1 MTHTPPAAGGGHG
14 PHAQP
19 AVEHRTWSITAYW
32 DVDGWRKQA
41 ELLVWRCPESG
52 NHFAHLC
59 ASSGLGTPVTVNHP
73 RRLEIACSGQRLHQQ
88 EVEEFYH
95 RALAQVRRRFDAHD
109 PLVRAYFDPHSMYWD
124 S

>member
-1 MTHTPPAAGGGHG
+1 MNRTPPLTPGGG

-19 AVEHRTWSITAYW
+19 AVQHRGWSITAYW
-32 DVDGWRKQA
+32 NVGGWRKQA

-59 ASSGLGTPVTVNHP
+59 ASAGLGTALIVNHP
-73 RRLEIACSGQRLHQQ
+73 RRLEIACSGKRLHMR
-88 EVEEFYH
+88 EVEEFYTH
-95 RALAQVRRRFDAHD
+95 ALTRLRRRFDTND
-109 PLVRAYFDPHSMYWD
+109 PLVIAYFDPDSTYWD